1 MILQVEI
8 KDRDYKVWIWRE
20 TIMKLEVSANFNP
33 LELKL
38 FDGDLVDNKSGKLIN
53 SMYRN
58 SERTLPGILVFDGKT
73 YGRSSNNKP
82 LYKCIPDNNQLPI
95 FLVPYEERIPSF
107 IKKKAN
113 NYVLFKFKEWNDKHP
128 IGIISTTLGNVEDI
142 KAFQEYQLYCKE
154 LNVSLQKF
162 TKETVKMVTEQSKK
176 ENMTNAI
183 IKNSKTEDRR
193 IGYNVFS
200 IDPLGS
206 KDFDDAFS
214 IQIYEKYI
222 IISVY
227 IANVPL
233 IIDYLNLWSEFT
245 ERVSTIYLPNNKKGM
260 LPPILSD
267 DLCSLQE
274 GKERFA
280 FTMDIKIL
288 KNDVV
293 ENNKELCE
301 IVDIKFS
308 NTLIKIL
315 KNYVYEDPEL
325 LNKPNYDVLMEYTRH
340 LQKQFPYL
348 DEIKDSH
355 DVVAYYMIVMN
366 YESSKKMI
374 EHNVGIFR
382 ATSFSSSSTT
392 KTMEKGTMEKG
403 TMEEPN
409 EIEPPS
415 EIKNFIKGW
424 KYEMSGY
431 YCDNK
436 ERKGHALIA
445 NGLSSYTHIT
455 SPIRRIVDLI
465 NLIELQRELGLFSSI
480 SATIFAQTWLEKI
493 DYINTSSKS
502 IKKVQQN
509 CLLLHTLTNVTQKDL
524 VYKGYVLEKD
534 YLFCKNK
541 LSKYNVYIPSLNMV
555 SSFKTDN
562 AAIKMY
568 TQCEFIV
575 RLIVSEDNLRKKIRL
590 QMV

>member
-1 MILQVEI
+1 MTLQLEI
-8 KDRDYKVWIWRE
+8 KDRDYKEWIWRE
-20 TIMKLEVSANFNP
+20 TITKLEVSANFNP

-38 FDGDLVDNKSGKLIN
+38 FNCDLVDNKSGKLIY
-53 SMYRN
+53 SMYKN
-58 SERTLPGILVFDGKT
+58 SEITLPGILVLDGKT

-82 LYKCIPDNNQLPI
+82 LYKCIPDNKQLPI
-95 FLVPYEERIPSF
+95 FLVPYEERNPSF
-107 IKKKAN
+107 NKKKPN
-113 NYVLFKFKEWNDKHP
+113 NYVLFKFKEWNNKHP
-128 IGIISTTLGNVEDI
+128 IGIISNTIGHVHDI
-142 KAFQEYQLYCKE
+142 FAFQEYRLSCKE

-162 TKETVKMVTEQSKK
+162 TKETVKMISEQSGK
-176 ENMTNAI
+176 ENMTDAI
-183 IKNSKTEDRR
+183 IKTSKIEDRR
-193 IGYNVFS
+193 LEYNVFS

-233 IIDYLNLWSEFT
+233 IIDYLNLWSQFT
-245 ERVSTIYLPNNKKGM
+245 DRVSTIYLPGNKKSM

-288 KNDVV
+288 KNEIV

-301 IVDIKFS
+301 IIDIKFS
-308 NTLIKIL
+308 NTLIKL
-315 KNYVYEDPEL
+315 TKNYVYEEPL
-325 LNKPNYDVLMEYTRH
+325 LLSKPNYIVLLEYTKH
-340 LQKQFPYL
+340 LQKNLPYL
-348 DEIKDSH
+348 DEINDSH
-355 DVVAYYMIVMN
+355 DVVAYYMILMN

-374 EHNVGIFR
+374 EYNVGIFR
-382 ATSFSSSSTT
+382 ATSSA
-392 KTMEKGTMEKG
+392 EKSIQ
-403 TMEEPN
+403 EET
-409 EIEPPS
+409 IEPPG

-436 ERKGHALIA
+436 ERKGHDLIA

-465 NLIELQRELGLFSSI
+465 NLIELQLELGLFSSI
-480 SATIFAQTWLEKI
+480 SSCLFAKNWLEKI
-493 DYINTSSKS
+493 EYINHSSKA

-509 CLLLHTLTNVTQKDL
+509 CLLLHTLTNTPQKD
-524 VYKGYVLEKD
+524 VIYKGYVLEKSAG
-534 YLFCKNK
+534 CKNK
-541 LSKYNVYIPSLNMV
+541 LIKYNVYIPSLNMV

-562 AAIKMY
+562 ANIQMY
-568 TQCEFIV
+568 SQREFIL
-575 RLIVSEDNLRKKIRL
+575 RLIVSEDDLRKKIRL

>member
-8 KDRDYKVWIWRE
+8 KDNEYKSWTWIEIGMR
-20 TIMKLEVSANFNP
+20 MKINANLNP

-38 FDGDLVDNKSGKLIN
+38 FNGDLVEEDGKLIN
-53 SMYRN
+53 SKYRN
-58 SERTLPGILVFDGKT
+58 TEKTLPGILVLDGKT

-82 LYKCIPDNNQLPI
+82 LYKCIPDNKQLPI

-128 IGIISTTLGNVEDI
+128 IGIISNTIGNVEDI
-142 KAFQEYQLYCKE
+142 KAFQEYQLSCKD

-162 TKETVKMVTEQSKK
+162 TKETVKIVTEQSKK
-176 ENMTNAI
+176 ENMTHAI

-245 ERVSTIYLPNNKKGM
+245 ERVSTIYLPGNKKSM

-288 KNDVV
+288 KNEIV
-293 ENNKELCE
+293 ENNKELAK
-301 IVDIKFS
+301 IVDITFS
-308 NTLIKIL
+308 NTLIKL
-315 KNYVYEDPEL
+315 TKNYVYEEPEL
-325 LNKPNYDVLMEYTRH
+325 LNKPNYVVLMEYTRH
-340 LQKQFPYL
+340 LQKNIPYL

-355 DVVAYYMIVMN
+355 DVVAYYMILMN

-382 ATSFSSSSTT
+382 ATSSAEESI
-392 KTMEKGTMEKG
+392 EKET
-403 TMEEPN
+403 
-409 EIEPPS
+409 IEPPG

-436 ERKGHALIA
+436 ARKSHDLIA

-465 NLIELQRELGLFSSI
+465 NLIELQREFGLFSSS
-480 SATIFAQTWLEKI
+480 SATIFAQKWLEKI
-493 DYINTSSKS
+493 EYINHSSKA

-509 CLLLHTLTNVTQKDL
+509 CLLLHTLTNTPQKD
-524 VYKGYVLEKD
+524 VIYKGYVLEKSD
-534 YLFCKNK
+534 GCKNK

-562 AAIKMY
+562 ANIQMY
-568 TQCEFIV
+568 TKWDFIL

>member
-1 MILQVEI
+1 MEIEI
-8 KDRDYKVWIWRE
+8 KDREYKEWNWRE
-20 TIMKLEVSANFNP
+20 IVTKIKFIINFNP

-38 FDGDLVDNKSGKLIN
+38 FNGDIVDEDGILIQSN
-53 SMYRN
+53 YRK
-58 SERTLPGILVFDGKT
+58 EETHIPGIVVLDGKT

-82 LYKCIPDNNQLPI
+82 LYKCIPDNKQLPI
-95 FLVPYEERIPSF
+95 FLVPYEERNPSF

-128 IGIISTTLGNVEDI
+128 IGIISNTIGPVQDI
-142 KAFQEYQLYCKE
+142 KAFQEYQLACKD
-154 LNVSLQKF
+154 LNGSLQKF
-162 TKETVKMVTEQSKK
+162 TKETIKMIYEQSVK
-176 ENMTNAI
+176 ENMIDAI
-183 IKNSKTEDRR
+183 IKKHTVEDRR

-214 IQIYEKYI
+214 IQFYENYI

-233 IIDYLNLWSEFT
+233 IVDYLNVWSEFT
-245 ERVSTIYLPNNKKGM
+245 DRVSTIYLPSNKKSM

-267 DLCSLQE
+267 DLCSLHE

-293 ENNKELCE
+293 ENNKELSQ
-301 IVDIKFS
+301 IIDIKFS
-308 NTLIKIL
+308 NTLIKL
-315 KNYVYEDPEL
+315 TKNYVYEEPL
-325 LNKPNYDVLMEYTRH
+325 LLSKPNYSVLLEYTKH
-340 LQKQFPYL
+340 LQKKLPYL

-355 DVVAYYMIVMN
+355 DVVAYYMILMN

-382 ATSFSSSSTT
+382 ATSSAKTT
-392 KTMEKGTMEKG
+392 
-403 TMEEPN
+403 EEL
-409 EIEPPS
+409 IEPPS

-431 YCDNK
+431 YCDNA
-436 ERKGHALIA
+436 ERKSHGLIA
-445 NGLSSYTHIT
+445 NGLDSYTHIT

-465 NLIELQRELGLFSSI
+465 NLIELQRELGLFSSL
-480 SATIFAQTWLEKI
+480 SASLFAKKWLEKI
-493 DYINTSSKS
+493 DYINTSSKA

-509 CLLLHTLTNVTQKDL
+509 CLLLHTLTNKTQKDV
-524 VYKGYVLEKD
+524 VYKGYLLEHMGI
-534 YLFCKNK
+534 CKNN
-541 LSKYNVYIPSLNMV
+541 LIKYNVYIPSLNMV

-562 AAIKMY
+562 QQLEMY
-568 TQCEFIV
+568 SHCEFTL
-575 RLIVSEDNLRKKIRL
+575 RLIIDEDNLRKKIRL
-590 QMV
+590 QIL

>member
-1 MILQVEI
+1 MIIQVEI
-8 KDRDYKVWIWRE
+8 NDREYKKWIWRE
-20 TIMKLEVSANFNP
+20 MKTQLEVSANFNP

-38 FDGDLVDNKSGKLIN
+38 FNGDLLDNKSGKLIK
-53 SMYRN
+53 SIYRRN
-58 SERTLPGILVFDGKT
+58 SELTLTGILVLDGKT

-82 LYKCIPDNNQLPI
+82 LYKCIPDNKQIPI
-95 FLVPYEERIPSF
+95 FLVPYEERNPSF
-107 IKKKAN
+107 NKKKVN
-113 NYVLFKFKEWNDKHP
+113 NYVLFKFKEWIDKHP
-128 IGIISTTLGNVEDI
+128 IGIISNTIGQVQDI
-142 KAFQEYQLYCKE
+142 KAFQEYQLYCKD
-154 LNVSLQKF
+154 LNVSLQRF
-162 TKETVKMVTEQSKK
+162 TKETVKMVTEESKK
-176 ENMTNAI
+176 ENITDAI
-183 IKNSKTEDRR
+183 IKRHAVEDRR
-193 IGYNVFS
+193 TGYNVFS

-214 IQIYEKYI
+214 IQMYDKYI

-245 ERVSTIYLPNNKKGM
+245 NRVSTIYLPNNKKSM
-260 LPPILSD
+260 LPSILSD

-288 KNDVV
+288 KNEVV

-301 IVDIKFS
+301 IIDITFS
-308 NTLIKIL
+308 NTLIKL
-315 KNYVYEDPEL
+315 MNNYVYEDAAL
-325 LNKPNYDVLMEYTRH
+325 LSKPNYVVLLEYTKH
-340 LQKQFPYL
+340 LQNKLPYL
-348 DEIKDSH
+348 DQINDSH
-355 DVVAYYMIVMN
+355 DVVAYFMILMN

-374 EHNVGIFR
+374 DYNVGIFR
-382 ATSFSSSSTT
+382 ATSSSAKS
-392 KTMEKGTMEKG
+392 
-403 TMEEPN
+403 MEESN
-409 EIEPPS
+409 ENEPPS

-424 KYEMSGY
+424 KYEMSGH

-480 SATIFAQTWLEKI
+480 SSTLFAQKWLEKI
-493 DYINTSSKS
+493 EYINHSSKA

-509 CLLLHTLTNVTQKDL
+509 CLLLHTLTNTPQKDAI
-524 VYKGYVLEKD
+524 YKGYVLENID
-534 YLFCKNK
+534 ICKNN
-541 LSKYNVYIPSLNMV
+541 LIKYNVYIPSLNMV

-562 AAIKMY
+562 ANIQMY
-568 TQCEFIV
+568 TKCEFIL
-575 RLIVSEDNLRKKIRL
+575 RLIVSEDDLRKKIRL
-590 QMV
+590 QIINIV

>member
-1 MILQVEI
+1 MTLQLEI
-8 KDRDYKVWIWRE
+8 KDRDYKEWIWRE
-20 TIMKLEVSANFNP
+20 TITKLEVSANFNP

-38 FDGDLVDNKSGKLIN
+38 FNCDLVDNKSGKLIY
-53 SMYRN
+53 SMYKN
-58 SERTLPGILVFDGKT
+58 SEITLPGILVLDGKT

-82 LYKCIPDNNQLPI
+82 LYKCIPDNKQLPI
-95 FLVPYEERIPSF
+95 FLVPYEERNPSF
-107 IKKKAN
+107 NKKKPN
-113 NYVLFKFKEWNDKHP
+113 NYVLFKFKEWNNKHP
-128 IGIISTTLGNVEDI
+128 IGIISNTIGHVHDI
-142 KAFQEYQLYCKE
+142 FAFQEYRLSCKE

-162 TKETVKMVTEQSKK
+162 TKETVKMISEQSGK
-176 ENMTNAI
+176 ENMTDAI
-183 IKNSKTEDRR
+183 IKTSKIEDRR
-193 IGYNVFS
+193 LEYNVFS

-233 IIDYLNLWSEFT
+233 IIDYLNLWSQFT
-245 ERVSTIYLPNNKKGM
+245 DRVSTIYLPGNKKSM

-288 KNDVV
+288 KNEIV

-301 IVDIKFS
+301 IIDIKFS
-308 NTLIKIL
+308 NTLIKL
-315 KNYVYEDPEL
+315 TKNYVYEEPL
-325 LNKPNYDVLMEYTRH
+325 LLSKPNYIVLLEYTKH
-340 LQKQFPYL
+340 LQKNLPYL
-348 DEIKDSH
+348 DEINDSH
-355 DVVAYYMIVMN
+355 YVVAYYMILMN

-374 EHNVGIFR
+374 EYNVGIFR
-382 ATSFSSSSTT
+382 ATSSA
-392 KTMEKGTMEKG
+392 EKSIQ
-403 TMEEPN
+403 EET
-409 EIEPPS
+409 IEPPG

-436 ERKGHALIA
+436 ERKGHDLIA

-465 NLIELQRELGLFSSI
+465 NLIELQLELGLLSSI
-480 SATIFAQTWLEKI
+480 SSCLFAKNWLEKI
-493 DYINTSSKS
+493 EYINHSSKA

-509 CLLLHTLTNVTQKDL
+509 CLLLHTLTNTPQKD
-524 VYKGYVLEKD
+524 VIYKGYVLEKSAG
-534 YLFCKNK
+534 CKNK
-541 LSKYNVYIPSLNMV
+541 LIKYNVYIPSLNMV

-562 AAIKMY
+562 ANIQMY
-568 TQCEFIV
+568 SQREFIL
-575 RLIVSEDNLRKKIRL
+575 RLIVSEDDLRKKIRL

>member
-8 KDRDYKVWIWRE
+8 KDNEYKSWTWIEIGMR
-20 TIMKLEVSANFNP
+20 IKINSNLNP

-38 FDGDLVDNKSGKLIN
+38 FNGDLVEEDGKLIN
-53 SMYRN
+53 SKYRN
-58 SERTLPGILVFDGKT
+58 TERTLSGILVLDGKT

-82 LYKCIPDNNQLPI
+82 LYKCIPDNKQLPI
-95 FLVPYEERIPSF
+95 FLVPYEERNPSF

-113 NYVLFKFKEWNDKHP
+113 NYVLFKFKEWTDKHP
-128 IGIISTTLGNVEDI
+128 IGTVVNTIGRVEDI
-142 KAFQEYQLYCKE
+142 KAFEEYQLSCKD
-154 LNVSLQKF
+154 LNVSLQRF
-162 TKETVKMVTEQSKK
+162 TKETVKMITEQSKK
-176 ENMTNAI
+176 ENITDAI
-183 IKNSKTEDRR
+183 IKNDNIEDRR

-233 IIDYLNLWSEFT
+233 IIDYLNLWGEFT
-245 ERVSTIYLPNNKKGM
+245 NRVSTIYLPGNKKSM

-301 IVDIKFS
+301 IIDIKFS
-308 NTLIKIL
+308 NTLIKL
-315 KNYVYEDPEL
+315 TNNYVYEEPAL
-325 LNKPNYDVLMEYTRH
+325 LSKPNYVILLEYTKH
-340 LQKQFPYL
+340 LQKNLPYL
-348 DEIKDSH
+348 DEINDSH
-355 DVVAYYMIVMN
+355 DVVAYYMILMN

-374 EHNVGIFR
+374 EYDVGIFR
-382 ATSFSSSSTT
+382 ATSSSAKS
-392 KTMEKGTMEKG
+392 
-403 TMEEPN
+403 MEETN
-409 EIEPPS
+409 ENEPPR

-424 KYEMSGY
+424 KYEMGGY

-436 ERKGHALIA
+436 KRKGHELIA
-445 NGLSSYTHIT
+445 NGLDSYTHIT

-465 NLIELQRELGLFSSI
+465 NLIELQRTMGLFSSS
-480 SATIFAQTWLEKI
+480 SATLFAEKWLEDI
-493 DYINTSSKS
+493 EYINNSSKA

-509 CLLLHTLTNVTQKDL
+509 CLLLHTLTNTPQKDV
-524 VYKGYVLEKD
+524 VYKGYVLEKI
-534 YLFCKNK
+534 YLCEKTTICKNK
-541 LSKYNVYIPSLNMV
+541 LIKYNVYIPSLKMV
-555 SSFKTDN
+555 SSFKAEN
-562 AAIKMY
+562 EEIQLY
-568 TQCEFIV
+568 TQCEFML
-575 RLIVSEDNLRKKIRL
+575 RLIVSENDLRKKIRL
-590 QMV
+590 QIV

>member
-8 KDRDYKVWIWRE
+8 KDRDYKEWIWRE
-20 TIMKLEVSANFNP
+20 TIMKLEVSANLNP

-38 FDGDLVDNKSGKLIN
+38 FHGDLVDNKSGKLIN
-53 SMYRN
+53 SKYRN
-58 SERTLPGILVFDGKT
+58 TERTLAGILVFDGKT

-107 IKKKAN
+107 IKKRAN
-113 NYVLFKFKEWNDKHP
+113 NYVLFKFKEWNEKHP
-128 IGIISTTLGNVEDI
+128 IGVISTTIGNVEDI

-214 IQIYEKYI
+214 IQMYEKYI

-245 ERVSTIYLPNNKKGM
+245 ERVSTIYLPNNKKSM

-301 IVDIKFS
+301 IVDIRFS

-315 KNYVYEDPEL
+315 KNYVYEEPEL
-325 LNKPNYDVLMEYTRH
+325 LNKPKYDVLMEYTRH

-382 ATSFSSSSTT
+382 ATSSSEKSTQ
-392 KTMEKGTMEKG
+392 
-403 TMEEPN
+403 EEI
-409 EIEPPS
+409 IEPPG

-493 DYINTSSKS
+493 DYINTSSKA
-502 IKKVQQN
+502 IKKVQHN

-524 VYKGYVLEKD
+524 VYKGYVLEKI

-562 AAIKMY
+562 ASIKMY

>member
-8 KDRDYKVWIWRE
+8 KDREYKEWIWRE
-20 TIMKLEVSANFNP
+20 TIMKLEVSANLNP

-38 FDGDLVDNKSGKLIN
+38 FHGDLVDNKSGKLIN
-53 SMYRN
+53 SKYRN
-58 SERTLPGILVFDGKT
+58 TERTLAGILAFDGKT

-107 IKKKAN
+107 IKKRAN

-128 IGIISTTLGNVEDI
+128 IGVISTTIGNVEDI

-214 IQIYEKYI
+214 IQMYEKYI

-245 ERVSTIYLPNNKKGM
+245 ERVSTIYLPNNKKSM

-301 IVDIKFS
+301 IVDIRFS

-315 KNYVYEDPEL
+315 KNYVYEEPEL
-325 LNKPNYDVLMEYTRH
+325 LNKPKYDVLMEYTRH

-348 DEIKDSH
+348 DDIKDSH

-382 ATSFSSSSTT
+382 ATSSSEKSTQ
-392 KTMEKGTMEKG
+392 
-403 TMEEPN
+403 EEI
-409 EIEPPS
+409 IEPPG

-493 DYINTSSKS
+493 DYINHSSKA

-524 VYKGYVLEKD
+524 VYKGYVLEKI

>member
-1 MILQVEI
+1 MIIQVEI
-8 KDRDYKVWIWRE
+8 KDNEYKSWTWRE
-20 TIMKLEVSANFNP
+20 IGMRLEINVNLNP

-38 FDGDLVDNKSGKLIN
+38 FHGDLVEEDGKLIN
-53 SMYRN
+53 SKYRN
-58 SERTLPGILVFDGKT
+58 TERTLPGILVLDGKT

-82 LYKCIPDNNQLPI
+82 LYKCIPDNKQLPI

-107 IKKKAN
+107 IKKKVN

-128 IGIISTTLGNVEDI
+128 IGIISNTIGNVEDI
-142 KAFQEYQLYCKE
+142 KAFQEYQLYCKD

-176 ENMTNAI
+176 ENMTDAI

-245 ERVSTIYLPNNKKGM
+245 ERVSTIYLPGNKKSM

-267 DLCSLQE
+267 ELCSLQE

-301 IVDIKFS
+301 IIDIKFS
-308 NTLIKIL
+308 NTLIKL
-315 KNYVYEDPEL
+315 TKNYVYEEAEL
-325 LNKPNYDVLMEYTRH
+325 LNKPNYIVLMEYTRH
-340 LQKQFPYL
+340 LQKQFLYL

-355 DVVAYYMIVMN
+355 DVVAYYMILMN

-374 EHNVGIFR
+374 EYNVGIFR
-382 ATSFSSSSTT
+382 ATSS
-392 KTMEKGTMEKG
+392 EKS
-403 TMEEPN
+403 MEEPS
-409 EIEPPS
+409 EIEPPG

-431 YCDNK
+431 YCNNK
-436 ERKGHALIA
+436 ERKKHALIA
-445 NGLSSYTHIT
+445 NGLDSYTHIT

-465 NLIELQRELGLFSSI
+465 NLIELQLELGLFSSI
-480 SATIFAQTWLEKI
+480 SSCLFAKNWLEKI
-493 DYINTSSKS
+493 EYINHSSKA

-509 CLLLHTLTNVTQKDL
+509 CLLLHTLTNTPQKD
-524 VYKGYVLEKD
+524 VIYKGYVLEKV
-534 YLFCKNK
+534 YGCKNK
-541 LSKYNVYIPSLNMV
+541 LNKYNVYIPSLNMI

-562 AAIKMY
+562 ANIQMY
-568 TQCEFIV
+568 TKWDFIL
-575 RLIVSEDNLRKKIRL
+575 RLIISEDNLRKKIRL
-590 QMV
+590 QIV

>member
-1 MILQVEI
+1 MIIQVEI
-8 KDRDYKVWIWRE
+8 KDNEYKSWTWRE
-20 TIMKLEVSANFNP
+20 IGMRMEINVNLNP

-38 FDGDLVDNKSGKLIN
+38 FHGDLVEEDGKLIN
-53 SMYRN
+53 SKYRN
-58 SERTLPGILVFDGKT
+58 TERTLVGILVLDGKT

-82 LYKCIPDNNQLPI
+82 LYKCIPDNKQLPI
-95 FLVPYEERIPSF
+95 FLVPYEEKIPSF
-107 IKKKAN
+107 IKKKVN

-128 IGIISTTLGNVEDI
+128 IGVISTTIGNVEDI

-162 TKETVKMVTEQSKK
+162 TKETVKILKEQNIKK
-176 ENMTNAI
+176 NMNDSI

-245 ERVSTIYLPNNKKGM
+245 ERVSTIYLPNNKKSM

-293 ENNKELCE
+293 ENNKELLQ
-301 IVDIKFS
+301 IVDVKFS
-308 NTLIKIL
+308 NTLIKL
-315 KNYVYEDPEL
+315 TKNYVYEDPEL
-325 LNKPNYDVLMEYTRH
+325 LNKPNYDVLIEYTRH

-355 DVVAYYMIVMN
+355 DVVAYYMILMN

-374 EHNVGIFR
+374 EYNVGIFR
-382 ATSFSSSSTT
+382 ATSSS
-392 KTMEKGTMEKG
+392 EKSMQ
-403 TMEEPN
+403 EEI
-409 EIEPPS
+409 IEPPG

-465 NLIELQRELGLFSSI
+465 NLIEIQRELGLFSSI

-493 DYINTSSKS
+493 HDINHSSKA
-502 IKKVQQN
+502 IKKVQHN
-509 CLLLHTLTNVTQKDL
+509 CLLLHTLTNTPQKDV
-524 VYKGYVLEKD
+524 VYKGYVLEKAD
-534 YLFCKNK
+534 GCKNK

>member
-1 MILQVEI
+1 
-8 KDRDYKVWIWRE
+8 
-20 TIMKLEVSANFNP
+20 
-33 LELKL
+33 
-38 FDGDLVDNKSGKLIN
+38 
-53 SMYRN
+53 
-58 SERTLPGILVFDGKT
+58 
-73 YGRSSNNKP
+73 
-82 LYKCIPDNNQLPI
+82 
-95 FLVPYEERIPSF
+95 
-107 IKKKAN
+107 
-113 NYVLFKFKEWNDKHP
+113 LFKFKEWNDKHP
-128 IGIISTTLGNVEDI
+128 IGIISNTIGHVEDI
-142 KAFQEYQLYCKE
+142 KAFEEYQLSCKE

-176 ENMTNAI
+176 ENITDAI

-214 IQIYEKYI
+214 IQIYEKYV

-245 ERVSTIYLPNNKKGM
+245 ERVSTIYLPSNKKSM

-293 ENNKELCE
+293 ENNKELAK
-301 IVDIKFS
+301 IVDITFS

-315 KNYVYEDPEL
+315 KNYVYEEPL
-325 LNKPNYDVLMEYTRH
+325 LLSKPNYIVLLEYTRH
-340 LQKQFPYL
+340 LQKNLPYL

-355 DVVAYYMIVMN
+355 DVVAYYMILMN

-382 ATSFSSSSTT
+382 ATSSDKESI
-392 KTMEKGTMEKG
+392 EKEL
-403 TMEEPN
+403 
-409 EIEPPS
+409 IEPPG

-436 ERKGHALIA
+436 ERKGHDSIA

-465 NLIELQRELGLFSSI
+465 NLIELQREFGLFSSS
-480 SATIFAQTWLEKI
+480 SATIFAQKWLEKI
-493 DYINTSSKS
+493 EYINHSSKA

-509 CLLLHTLTNVTQKDL
+509 CLLLHTLTNTPQKDV
-524 VYKGYVLEKD
+524 VYKGYVLEKAD
-534 YLFCKNK
+534 GCKNK

-562 AAIKMY
+562 ANIQMY
-568 TQCEFIV
+568 TKWDFIL

>member
-1 MILQVEI
+1 MSLQLEI
-8 KDRDYKVWIWRE
+8 KDRDYKEWIWRE
-20 TIMKLEVSANFNP
+20 ILMKLEVRPNFNP

-38 FDGDLVDNKSGKLIN
+38 FNGDLVDQSGKLIH

-58 SERTLPGILVFDGKT
+58 SEITLPGILVLDGKT

-82 LYKCIPDNNQLPI
+82 LYKCIPDNKQLPI

-107 IKKKAN
+107 NKKKAN
-113 NYVLFKFKEWNDKHP
+113 NYVLFKFKEWTDKHP
-128 IGIISTTLGNVEDI
+128 IGIISNTIGHVQDI
-142 KAFQEYQLYCKE
+142 KAFEEYQLSCKD

-176 ENMTNAI
+176 ENMTHAI
-183 IKNSKTEDRR
+183 IKNFKTEDRR

-245 ERVSTIYLPNNKKGM
+245 ERVSTIYLPGNKKSM

-293 ENNKELCE
+293 ENNKELAK
-301 IVDIKFS
+301 IVDITFS
-308 NTLIKIL
+308 NTLIKL
-315 KNYVYEDPEL
+315 TKNYVYEEPL
-325 LNKPNYDVLMEYTRH
+325 LVNNPNYVVLLEYTKR
-340 LQKQFPYL
+340 LQQILPYL
-348 DEIKDSH
+348 DEINDSH
-355 DVVAYYMIVMN
+355 DVVAYYMILMN

-374 EHNVGIFR
+374 EYNVGIFR
-382 ATSFSSSSTT
+382 ATSSA
-392 KTMEKGTMEKG
+392 
-403 TMEEPN
+403 EESIQ
-409 EIEPPS
+409 EEIIEPPG

-436 ERKGHALIA
+436 ERKRHALIA
-445 NGLSSYTHIT
+445 NGLDSYTHIT

-465 NLIELQRELGLFSSI
+465 NLIELQLELGLFSSI
-480 SATIFAQTWLEKI
+480 SSCLFAKNWLEKI
-493 DYINTSSKS
+493 EYINNSSKA

-509 CLLLHTLTNVTQKDL
+509 CLLLHTLTNTPQKDM
-524 VYKGYVLEKD
+524 VYKGYILEKSHG
-534 YLFCKNK
+534 CKNK

-562 AAIKMY
+562 PNIQMY
-568 TQCEFIV
+568 TKCEFIL
-575 RLIVSEDNLRKKIRL
+575 RLIISEDNLRKKIRL
-590 QMV
+590 QIV

>member
-1 MILQVEI
+1 MKIQVEI
-8 KDRDYKVWIWRE
+8 KDNEYKSWTWRE
-20 TIMKLEVSANFNP
+20 IGMRMEINVNLNP

-38 FDGDLVDNKSGKLIN
+38 FDGDLVEEDGRLIN
-53 SMYRN
+53 SKYRN
-58 SERTLPGILVFDGKT
+58 TERTIPGILVLDGKT

-82 LYKCIPDNNQLPI
+82 LYKCIPDNKQLPI
-95 FLVPYEERIPSF
+95 FLVPYEERNPSF
-107 IKKKAN
+107 IKKRVN
-113 NYVLFKFKEWNDKHP
+113 NYVLFKFKEWIHKHP
-128 IGIISTTLGNVEDI
+128 IGIIANTFGQVQDI
-142 KAFQEYQLYCKE
+142 KAFQEYQLSCKD
-154 LNVSLQKF
+154 LDVSLQKF
-162 TKETVKMVTEQSKK
+162 TKETAKKLAEQQTTSK
-176 ENMTNAI
+176 ENMTDAI
-183 IKNSKTEDRR
+183 LKNCLIEDRR

-233 IIDYLNLWSEFT
+233 ILDYLNLWSEFT
-245 ERVSTIYLPNNKKGM
+245 NKVSTIYLPGNKKSM

-288 KNDVV
+288 Y
-293 ENNKELCE
+293 ENNNDFSQ
-301 IVDIKFS
+301 IVDITFS
-308 NTLIKIL
+308 NTLIKL
-315 KNYVYEDPEL
+315 VKNYVYEEEAL
-325 LNKPNYDVLMEYTRH
+325 VSKPNYGVLLEYTKH
-340 LQKQFPYL
+340 LQKRLPYL

-355 DVVAYYMIVMN
+355 DVVAYYMILMN

-374 EHNVGIFR
+374 EYNVGIFR
-382 ATSFSSSSTT
+382 ATSSL
-392 KTMEKGTMEKG
+392 KRK
-403 TMEEPN
+403 EETEETN
-409 EIEPPS
+409 EPPS

-431 YCDNK
+431 YCNNA
-436 ERKGHALIA
+436 ERTRHELIA
-445 NGLSSYTHIT
+445 NGLDSYTHIT

-480 SATIFAQTWLEKI
+480 LASRFAKDWLEKI
-493 DYINTSSKS
+493 EYINKSSKA

-509 CLLLHTLTNVTQKDL
+509 CLLLHTLTNVTQKD
-524 VYKGYVLEKD
+524 VIYKGYVLEKI
-534 YLFCKNK
+534 YLCENQSACKNK
-541 LSKYNVYIPSLNMV
+541 LIKYNVYIPSLNMV

-562 AAIKMY
+562 DHIQMY
-568 TQCEFIV
+568 TQCEFIL
-575 RLIVSEDNLRKKIRL
+575 RLIIDEDNLRKKIRL
-590 QMV
+590 QIV

>member
-8 KDRDYKVWIWRE
+8 KDNEYKSWTWRE
-20 TIMKLEVSANFNP
+20 IGMRMEINANLNP

-38 FDGDLVDNKSGKLIN
+38 FHGDLVEEDGKLIN
-53 SMYRN
+53 SKYRN
-58 SERTLPGILVFDGKT
+58 TEKTLPGILVLDGKT

-82 LYKCIPDNNQLPI
+82 LYKCIPDNKQLPI

-128 IGIISTTLGNVEDI
+128 IGIISNTIGQVQDI
-142 KAFQEYQLYCKE
+142 IAFQEYGLYCKD

-162 TKETVKMVTEQSKK
+162 TKEAVKIVTEQSKK
-176 ENMTNAI
+176 ENMTHVI

-245 ERVSTIYLPNNKKGM
+245 ERVSTIYLPGNKKSM

-293 ENNKELCE
+293 ENNKELAK
-301 IVDIKFS
+301 IVDITFS
-308 NTLIKIL
+308 NTLIKL
-315 KNYVYEDPEL
+315 TKNYVYEEPEL
-325 LNKPNYDVLMEYTRH
+325 LNKPNYVVLMEYTRH
-340 LQKQFPYL
+340 LQKNIPYL

-355 DVVAYYMIVMN
+355 DVVAYYMILMN

-374 EHNVGIFR
+374 EYNVGIFR
-382 ATSFSSSSTT
+382 ATSSAEESI
-392 KTMEKGTMEKG
+392 EKET
-403 TMEEPN
+403 
-409 EIEPPS
+409 IEPPG

-436 ERKGHALIA
+436 ARKSHDLIA

-465 NLIELQRELGLFSSI
+465 NLIELQRELELFSSL
-480 SATIFAQTWLEKI
+480 SSCLFAKNWLEKI
-493 DYINTSSKS
+493 EYINKSSKA

-509 CLLLHTLTNVTQKDL
+509 CLLLHTLTNTPQKD
-524 VYKGYVLEKD
+524 VIYKGYVLEKSD
-534 YLFCKNK
+534 GCKNK
-541 LSKYNVYIPSLNMV
+541 LNKYNVYIPSLNMV
-555 SSFKTDN
+555 SSFKTEN
-562 AAIKMY
+562 ADIKMY
-568 TQCEFIV
+568 THCEFIL
-575 RLIVSEDNLRKKIRL
+575 RLIVTEDNLKKKIRL
-590 QMV
+590 QIL

>member
-1 MILQVEI
+1 MTLQLEI
-8 KDRDYKVWIWRE
+8 KDRDYKEWIWRE
-20 TIMKLEVSANFNP
+20 TITKLEISANFNP

-38 FDGDLVDNKSGKLIN
+38 FHGDLVDNNSGKLIH
-53 SMYRN
+53 SVYRN
-58 SERTLPGILVFDGKT
+58 SEITLPGILVLDGKT

-82 LYKCIPDNNQLPI
+82 LYKCIPDNKQLPI

-128 IGIISTTLGNVEDI
+128 IGIISNTIGNVEDI
-142 KAFQEYQLYCKE
+142 KAFQEYQLSCKE

-162 TKETVKMVTEQSKK
+162 TKETVKMVNEQRDK
-176 ENMTNAI
+176 ENMTDAI
-183 IKNSKTEDRR
+183 IKKHAVEDRR
-193 IGYNVFS
+193 TGYNVFS
-200 IDPLGS
+200 IDPSGC

-214 IQIYEKYI
+214 IQIYDKYI
-222 IISVY
+222 IITIY

-233 IIDYLNLWSEFT
+233 VIDYLNLWSEFT
-245 ERVSTIYLPNNKKGM
+245 ERVSTIYLPGNKKSM

-293 ENNKELCE
+293 ENNKELAK
-301 IVDIKFS
+301 IVDITFS

-315 KNYVYEDPEL
+315 KNYVYEEPEL
-325 LNKPNYDVLMEYTRH
+325 LNKPNYVVLMEYTRH
-340 LQKQFPYL
+340 LQKNIPYL

-355 DVVAYYMIVMN
+355 DVVAYYMILMN

-374 EHNVGIFR
+374 EYNVGIFR
-382 ATSFSSSSTT
+382 ATSSAEESI
-392 KTMEKGTMEKG
+392 EKET
-403 TMEEPN
+403 
-409 EIEPPS
+409 IEPPG

-436 ERKGHALIA
+436 ERKRHDLIA

-465 NLIELQRELGLFSSI
+465 NLIELQREFGLFSSI
-480 SATIFAQTWLEKI
+480 SSTLFAEKWLEKI
-493 DYINTSSKS
+493 EYINHSSKA

-509 CLLLHTLTNVTQKDL
+509 CLLLHTLTNTPQKD
-524 VYKGYVLEKD
+524 VIYKGYVLEKAD
-534 YLFCKNK
+534 GCKNN
-541 LSKYNVYIPSLNMV
+541 LIKYNVYIPSLNMV

-562 AAIKMY
+562 ANIQMY
-568 TQCEFIV
+568 TKWDFIL

-590 QMV
+590 QIVGSIINI

>member
-8 KDRDYKVWIWRE
+8 KDREYKEWIWRE
-20 TIMKLEVSANFNP
+20 TIMKLEVSANLNP

-38 FDGDLVDNKSGKLIN
+38 FHGDLVDNKSGKLIN
-53 SMYRN
+53 SKYRN
-58 SERTLPGILVFDGKT
+58 TERTLAGILVFDGKT

-107 IKKKAN
+107 IKKRAN

-128 IGIISTTLGNVEDI
+128 IGVISTTIGNVEDI

-214 IQIYEKYI
+214 IQMYEKYI

-245 ERVSTIYLPNNKKGM
+245 ERVSTIYLPNNKKSM

-301 IVDIKFS
+301 IVDIRFS

-315 KNYVYEDPEL
+315 KNYVYEEPEL
-325 LNKPNYDVLMEYTRH
+325 LNKPKYGVLMEYTRH

-382 ATSFSSSSTT
+382 ATSSSEKSTQ
-392 KTMEKGTMEKG
+392 
-403 TMEEPN
+403 EEI
-409 EIEPPS
+409 IEPPG

-493 DYINTSSKS
+493 DYINHSSKA

-524 VYKGYVLEKD
+524 VYKGYVLEKI

-562 AAIKMY
+562 ASIKMY